1 MILGD
6 QEKPGK
12 PGDSQSW
19 LSPVFLLPSLFTG
32 HHSRLLCV
40 FRRTAPAP
48 RDAALQPPNF
58 YVLYS
63 RPFALALENVPA
75 LQTQRREAAKPLITL
90 PDIFNVAAHFVDRNV
105 QEGRGAKIA
114 IECGDERVTYQ
125 QLLENTNRVGNVLL
139 ALGVRPEERV
149 LLLLLDTPEFLYCFF
164 GAIKI
169 GAVAVP
175 VNTQAKPQDY
185 EYILNDCRAR
195 VAIVSEPLLPHLQMI
210 PRERLRYLQEI
221 VVSEPKSGVKHA
233 PAAQVQTSQ
242 AQPSH
247 AHHSLQTLMATA
259 SPELQAALTGKD
271 EPAFWLYSSGST
283 GASKGCVHLHH
294 DMVVCCELYAKGI
307 LHMNESDRCF
317 SVARLFFAYGLGNA
331 GYFPLGCGATT
342 ILDPARPTPAT
353 IYADIERYRPTL
365 FFSVPTN
372 YAALLAYHRED
383 GREFDLSSV
392 RHAISA
398 GEALP
403 APLFHRFKERFGV
416 EILDSLGST
425 ETLQMVIANRP
436 GEAKPGSSGKLIP
449 GYEARLV
456 DELGNDVPLNEIG
469 DLLIKGD
476 STCSGYWNKH
486 EKSKET
492 FVGGWFH
499 TGDKYFQDE
508 QGYYWY
514 AGRANDLFKVN
525 GLWLSPAEVESA
537 LIAHTAVREAAV
549 IAREDDDGLTKP
561 AAFVVLNEGFTPG
574 EQLTH
579 ELQEL
584 VAQRI
589 GGYKRPRWIEFLTEI
604 PKTATGKLQRFK
616 LREMQDRMGKE
627 G

>member
-1 MILGD
+1 MT
-6 QEKPGK
+6 
-12 PGDSQSW
+12 
-19 LSPVFLLPSLFTG
+19 V
-32 HHSRLLCV
+32 V
-40 FRRTAPAP
+40 
-48 RDAALQPPNF
+48 
-58 YVLYS
+58 YS
-63 RPFALALENVPA
+63 RPIALERRDVPV
-75 LQTQRREAAKPLITL
+75 LRVHRQEAANFLITL
-90 PDIFNVAAHFVDRNV
+90 PETFNVATHFVDRNV
-105 QEGRGAKIA
+105 QEGLGAKVA
-114 IECGDERVTYQ
+114 IECGDEQVTYQ

-149 LLLLLDTPEFLYCFF
+149 LLLLLDTPEFLYSFF

-175 VNTQAKPQDY
+175 VNTQAKTQDY

-195 VAIVSEPLLPHLQMI
+195 VAIVSEPLLPHVQSI
-210 PRERLRYLQEI
+210 PKGKLRYLQEI
-221 VVSEPKSGVKHA
+221 VVSEVKQDR
-233 PAAQVQTSQ
+233 PAQ
-242 AQPSH
+242 AQAPQT
-247 AHHSLQTLMATA
+247 HHSLQNLMASA
-259 SPELQAALTGKD
+259 SPELQAASTSKD

-283 GASKGCVHLHH
+283 GAAKGCVHLHH

-307 LHMNESDRCF
+307 LQMKESDRCF

-342 ILDPARPTPAT
+342 ILDPVRPTPAS
-353 IYADIERYRPTL
+353 IYADIERYHPTL

-372 YAALLAYHRED
+372 YAALLAHHRED

-392 RHAISA
+392 RHAVSA
-398 GEALP
+398 GESLP
-403 APLFHRFKERFGV
+403 ATLFHRFKERFGV

-436 GEAKPGSSGKLIP
+436 GEAKPGSSGKIIP

-456 DELGNDVPLNEIG
+456 DERGNDVPLNEIG
-469 DLLIKGD
+469 DLLIQGD

-486 EKSKET
+486 EKTKET
-492 FVGGWFH
+492 FIGGWFR

-508 QGYYWY
+508 EGYFWY

-537 LIAHTAVREAAV
+537 LIAHPAVREAAV
-549 IAREDDDGLTKP
+549 VAREDNDGLTKP
-561 AAFVVLNEGFTPG
+561 AAFVVLNAAFTPS
-574 EQLTH
+574 EQLAH

-584 VAQRI
+584 VGQKV
-589 GGYKRPRWIEFLTEI
+589 GGYKRPRWIEFLFEI

-616 LREMQDRMGKE
+616 LRELQDRHAKE
-627 G
+627 VS

>member
-1 MILGD
+1 M
-6 QEKPGK
+6 
-12 PGDSQSW
+12 
-19 LSPVFLLPSLFTG
+19 
-32 HHSRLLCV
+32 
-40 FRRTAPAP
+40 
-48 RDAALQPPNF
+48 
-58 YVLYS
+58 LYS
-63 RPFALALENVPA
+63 RPFAHANLPDRS
-75 LQTQRREAAKPLITL
+75 TRRQEAATLLIAL
-90 PDIFNVAAHFVDRNV
+90 PETFNVATHFVDRNV
-105 QEGRGAKIA
+105 QEGRGAKVA
-114 IECGDERVTYQ
+114 IECGEERVTYQ
-125 QLLENTNRVGNVLL
+125 QLLENTNRVGNALL

-149 LLLLLDTPEFLYCFF
+149 LLLLLDTPEFLYTFF

-195 VAIVSEPLLPHLQMI
+195 VVIISEPLLPHLQSI
-210 PRERLRYLQEI
+210 PKEKLRYLQEI
-221 VVSEPKSGVKHA
+221 VVSEVK
-233 PAAQVQTSQ
+233 QDLTSQ
-242 AQPSH
+242 ARLAH
-247 AHHSLQTLMATA
+247 AHHSLQNLMVTA
-259 SPELQAALTGKD
+259 SAKLDAAHTSKD

-307 LHMNESDRCF
+307 LQMKESDRCF

-342 ILDPARPTPAT
+342 ILSPARPTPAS

-372 YAALLAYHRED
+372 FAALLAHHRED

-398 GEALP
+398 GESLP
-403 APLFHRFKERFGV
+403 APLFHRFKERFGI

-436 GEAKPGSSGKLIP
+436 GEAKPGSSGKIIP
-449 GYEARLV
+449 GYEAKIV
-456 DELGNDVPLNEIG
+456 NEQGNAVAPREIG

-486 EKSKET
+486 EKTKET
-492 FVGGWFH
+492 FVGDWFR

-508 QGYYWY
+508 EDYFWY
-514 AGRANDLFKVN
+514 AGRSNDVFKVH

-537 LIAHTAVREAAV
+537 LITHPAVREAAV
-549 IAREDDDGLTKP
+549 VARVDADGLTK
-561 AAFVVLNEGFTPG
+561 AAAYVVLSPETLPG
-574 EQLTH
+574 DQLAS
-579 ELQEL
+579 ELQEM
-584 VAQRI
+584 VGKKI
-589 GGYKRPRWIEFLTEI
+589 GGYKRPHWIEFLPEI

-616 LREMQDRMGKE
+616 LRELQERQSHDLS
-627 G
+627 